1 MRTLILGAI
10 VFALMSGQSRAADAV
25 AAPLQATLKEFTG
38 SVLVNQ
44 GEQFVELAPGTN
56 LRPGDR
62 VMAMEDAKA
71 LVRYFDDCEVEVEE
85 GNVYTIDERLPCPC
99 LNFKDERDPVAT
111 LVESSGDLALRQA
124 NDQLLPISAGQT
136 LRVGDQVRVGAESRG
151 VFEYRDGC
159 REEIS
164 ESKDFSVADQS
175 PCLCAALAFDKVAP
189 LTEGSLLTDP
199 RVVIPSVLV
208 ATCLAIDAGDDKLNC
223 KDDPASP

>member
-1 MRTLILGAI
+1 MA
-10 VFALMSGQSRAADAV
+10 GQTQAADAV

-44 GEQFVELAPGTN
+44 GEQFVELPPGTH

-62 VMAMEDAKA
+62 IMAMDESKA

-85 GNVYTIDERLPCPC
+85 GKVYTIDERLPCPC
-99 LNFKDERDPVAT
+99 LNFKDEKDPVAT
-111 LVESSGDLALRQA
+111 LVESSGDLALRQV
-124 NDQLLPISAGQT
+124 NDQFLPIVAGQT
-136 LRVGDQVRVGAESRG
+136 LHVGDQVRIGTESRG

-159 REEIS
+159 REEVS

-175 PCLCAALAFDKVAP
+175 PCLCAALAFDQVAP
-189 LTEGSLLTDP
+189 LTEGSVLTQP
-199 RVVIPSVLV
+199 RVIIPTVIV